1 MKHYAYESTACFD
14 GKKLYMWVWYRR
26 IWPMVAAVEAGR
38 RSGALPQE
46 RERAWEAGSLG

>member
-1 MKHYAYESTACFD
+1 MVQEDLAD
-14 GKKLYMWVWYRR
+14 GG
-26 IWPMVAAVEAGR
+26 AVEAGR